1 MSRENTRLDE
11 LENLLARAGDN
22 PLRLELVRR
31 AQRFKRSWVEL
42 AEALH
47 TLSRNGDYRHWGF
60 SDLHDYCQKELAI
73 KSATVDKLML
83 SYGTLERHAPEVL
96 ARDGVARA
104 LPSQE
109 AVHYFARA
117 VDTYEAQ
124 DDEGNRR
131 LDLSDSLV
139 ADLRKAVFD
148 DGQSMPELRKT
159 FDPMLRP
166 KSPETRHAEALR
178 TVRAAARRLL
188 QAMQEVEGLS
198 EKRVARVQAAVDAL
212 VRDLD
217 GMDTSE
223 GAATEAELA

>member
-1 MSRENTRLDE
+1 MARENTRLDE
-11 LENLLARAGDN
+11 LEGLLARAGDD

-42 AEALH
+42 AEALN
-47 TLSRNGDYRHWGF
+47 TLSRNGDYKRWGF
-60 SDLHDYCQKELAI
+60 ATLHEYCQKELAI
-73 KSATVDKLML
+73 KEATVAKLML

-96 ARDGVARA
+96 ARDGVARQ

-117 VDTYEAQ
+117 IDQYESE
-124 DDEGNRR
+124 DDDGNRR
-131 LDLSDSLV
+131 LDASESLV
-139 ADLRKAVFD
+139 NDLRKAVFD
-148 DGQSMPELRKT
+148 DHKPMAELRRA
-159 FDPMLRP
+159 FDPVLHP
-166 KSPETRHAEALR
+166 KSPETRHAESLR

-212 VRDLD
+212 IRDLD

-223 GAATEAELA
+223 DVTEAELA